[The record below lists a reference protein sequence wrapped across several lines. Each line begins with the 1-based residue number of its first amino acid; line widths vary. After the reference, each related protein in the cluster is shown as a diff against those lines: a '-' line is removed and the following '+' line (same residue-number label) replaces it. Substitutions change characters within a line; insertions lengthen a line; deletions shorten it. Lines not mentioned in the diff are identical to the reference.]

1 MHSYPWAYGA
11 IYYVFNYTICPR
23 KGLGRSLTDH
33 LPKTASWIITVF
45 VLLLPLYWGLQGL
58 IAINSFLISL
68 VYLRHVFIKR
78 IGGITG
84 DTVGAAIEIGETVL
98 IFTFVVSYFY
108 LV

>member
-1 MHSYPWAYGA
+1 
-11 IYYVFNYTICPR
+11 
-23 KGLGRSLTDH
+23 
-33 LPKTASWIITVF
+33 
-45 VLLLPLYWGLQGL
+45 
-58 IAINSFLISL
+58 
-68 VYLRHVFIKR
+68 HVFIKR